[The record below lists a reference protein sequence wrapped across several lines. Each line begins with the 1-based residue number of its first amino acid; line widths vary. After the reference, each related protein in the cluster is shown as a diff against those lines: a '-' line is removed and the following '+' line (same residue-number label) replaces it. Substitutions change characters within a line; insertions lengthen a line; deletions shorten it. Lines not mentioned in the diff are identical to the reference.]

1 MLFEL
6 AIASGLLYFGA
17 SGQGF
22 RIAARN
28 AGRVLGRASGSLR
41 RARAQVDRLQARAE
55 SLGGVE
61 LSKNRA
67 DIKVRLQQLNAI
79 RAETSQLLSMH
90 GGGGGTHDASS
101 FTDTELAE
109 ALGVVVAKPP
119 PTETAPLRQFS
130 SSSIHTLPLPPPL
143 VANGRSAT
151 SSTSQPLS
159 LNPSLLLSEL
169 MMK

>member
-6 AIASGLLYFGA
+6 AVASGVLYFGA

-28 AGRVLGRASGSLR
+28 AGRVLGRAAGSLR
-41 RARAQVDRLQARAE
+41 RARAEVDRLQARAE
-55 SLGGVE
+55 SLGGAE

-90 GGGGGTHDASS
+90 GGGGGAHDASS
-101 FTDTELAE
+101 FTDAELAS
-109 ALGVVVAKPP
+109 ALGVAIPP
-119 PTETAPLRQFS
+119 PTDSLRQFS
-130 SSSIHTLPLPPPL
+130 PSSIHTLPSAGIPL
-143 VANGRSAT
+143 THNNNANSSGSAAPT
-151 SSTSQPLS
+151 SSK

-169 MMK
+169 MK